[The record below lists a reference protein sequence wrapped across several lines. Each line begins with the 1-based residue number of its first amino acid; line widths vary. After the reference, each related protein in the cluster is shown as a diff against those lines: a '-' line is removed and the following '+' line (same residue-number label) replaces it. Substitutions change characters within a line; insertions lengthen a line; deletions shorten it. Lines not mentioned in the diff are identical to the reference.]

1 MKKIICYIAGMS
13 LLIMGCEK
21 RSLNTVSTTSI
32 TDASAFNT
40 QARVLTL
47 VKGLYSSLKSGNLL
61 GGRYFIYND
70 IRGENFV
77 NQTNNAVTAL
87 DTWNFTVSG
96 TAQEVEGLW
105 SQAYATIN
113 QCNTFLDGMA
123 KTGDAVVGSTL
134 AENYHGE
141 ARLIRAICY
150 YDLLQL
156 YARPYWDGN
165 GSKPGVPLRLTG
177 ITSSGYNNLARSSV
191 DSVYLQILTDLD
203 SAEVELPSSY
213 TLSSGA
219 LDGTTSTIRAH
230 VNTAIALKTRVYL
243 SMQQYAN
250 VITEAGKIVPASAP
264 FVAPTG
270 VPNALASTIGSVFT
284 TYTTVENILS
294 MPFVTGSDVPGT
306 QNSLGQ
312 YYYNGGTLPTEYS
325 LNPVGVM
332 SHTDWTTTD
341 ARRAFIDTVKSSTG
355 ALTYWLTKFPK
366 GSPYPDWA
374 PVIRY
379 SEVLLNLAEARV
391 WSTNTV
397 DPQAVALL
405 NAVHQRSDPST
416 TFTTAG
422 FASAT
427 DLLNA
432 ILEERNIELLG
443 EGFRSADLMRLQLTF
458 PAKGAAPS
466 VAATANNYIWPI
478 SAIEITDNALCA
490 PNP

>member
-1 MKKIICYIAGMS
+1 MS
-13 LLIMGCEK
+13 LLVAGCEK
-21 RSLNTVSTTSI
+21 HSLNTTSTTAI

-40 QARVLTL
+40 APRILTL
-47 VKGLYSSLKSGNLL
+47 VQGLYSTLKNGNLL

-70 IRGENFV
+70 IRGENFI

-105 SQAYATIN
+105 TQAYATIN

-123 KTGDAVVGSTL
+123 TTGDAVVGSPL

-165 GSKPGVPLRLTG
+165 GSMPGVPLRLTG
-177 ITSSGYNNLARSSV
+177 ITSSGFNNLARSSV
-191 DSVYLQILTDLD
+191 DSVYLQIITDLD
-203 SAEVELPSSY
+203 SAEAELPASY
-213 TLSSGA
+213 TTA
-219 LDGTTSTIRAH
+219 TNNIIRAH

-250 VITEAGKIVPASAP
+250 VITEANKLVPAAPP

-270 VPNALASTIGSVFT
+270 VPNALAATIGSVFT
-284 TYTTVENILS
+284 TYTTPESILS
-294 MPFVTGSDVPGT
+294 MPFETGSDVPGG
-306 QNSLGQ
+306 QNSVGQ

-325 LNPVGVM
+325 LNPVGVI
-332 SHTDWTTTD
+332 SHTDWTATD
-341 ARRAFIDTVKSSTG
+341 ARRAFIDTVTSSTG
-355 ALTYWLTKFPK
+355 AVTYWFTKFPK

-379 SEVLLNLAEARV
+379 AEVLLNLAEARV
-391 WSTNTV
+391 ETTNAV

-405 NAVHQRSDPST
+405 NAVRHRSDQAT
-416 TFTTAG
+416 TYTSG
-422 FASAT
+422 SFASSA
-427 DLLNA
+427 DLLSA

-443 EGFRSADLMRLQLTF
+443 EGFRSADLMRLQMSF
-458 PAKGAAPS
+458 PAKGAAPT
-466 VAATANNYIWPI
+466 VAPTANNYIWPI
-478 SAIEITDNALCA
+478 SAIEITDNALCV